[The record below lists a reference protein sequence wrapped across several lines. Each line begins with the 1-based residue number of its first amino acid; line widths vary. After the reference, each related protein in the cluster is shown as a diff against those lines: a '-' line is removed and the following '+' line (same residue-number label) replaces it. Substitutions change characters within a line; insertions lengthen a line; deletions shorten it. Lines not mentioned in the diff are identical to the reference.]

1 METKYKTSNT
11 LLKLR
16 EYGRNI
22 QEMVEYCKTVE
33 DDVKR
38 NALAKEIVRIM
49 SNISPNVKDMPDY
62 RQKLWD
68 HFYHMADYNIRVDG
82 DFPMPE
88 PRDKFVNPK
97 TRMEYTEGK
106 PRFRQYGRNVELMI
120 KEALR
125 IEDGAERMALVN
137 LIANIMRQHLRDSDR
152 DSNAELTILEH
163 LKVLSNG
170 ELQYRREDIRFYQG
184 KPKQPPQKTYDSPR
198 DRKGGGYKKGKKSNH
213 KYRR

>member
-1 METKYKTSNT
+1 MIVDRKYRISNT
-11 LLKLR
+11 HLKLR

-22 QEMVEYCKTVE
+22 QEMVEYCKTLE

-38 NALAKEIVRIM
+38 NALAREIVRIM

-68 HFYHMADYNIRVDG
+68 HFYHMADYNIRVEG
-82 DFPMPE
+82 EFPMPE
-88 PRDKFVNPK
+88 PRDKFVTPSK
-97 TRMEYTEGK
+97 RMEYSDGK

-120 KEALR
+120 REALKM
-125 IEDGAERMALVN
+125 EDSPERKALVN

-163 LKVLSNG
+163 LRVLSNG
-170 ELQYRREDIRFYQG
+170 EFNHRLEDIRFYQG
-184 KPKQPPQKTYDSPR
+184 KPKQQQQQHHKHSGGKHKGHKKNSKR
-198 DRKGGGYKKGKKSNH
+198 HRK
-213 KYRR
+213 